1 MQSTTEA
8 QLSPAAQ
15 AKIGPLLAADPQR
28 LGASDNTAH
37 IEQTWR
43 ALLPQAGQA
52 ALPGQ
57 PAGPHG
63 VTSPF
68 QKAARLGASPPKEVA
83 PAPERLYG
91 SLDGG
96 MVPFKDG

>member
-15 AKIGPLLAADPQR
+15 AKIGPLLAAEPQR

-43 ALLPQAGQA
+43 ALLPQAG
-52 ALPGQ
+52 
-57 PAGPHG
+57 
-63 VTSPF
+63 
-68 QKAARLGASPPKEVA
+68 
-83 PAPERLYG
+83 
-91 SLDGG
+91 
-96 MVPFKDG
+96 